1 MTFNFPEKP
10 GQGSGRSL
18 SRRFSYTLTLV
29 VMTILLIFSA
39 CSFLY
44 SYLKIDNELKIQL
57 DQTVRFAETSLP
69 TAIWQLNY
77 SSMNDVLS
85 AILIND
91 AIASVR
97 ILAEGEVVAAK
108 TADAYADKKFSFFEQ
123 SKQFLVKRVDIY
135 SAGEKAGVFEVAIS
149 RQEIRQGL
157 ILTITGVIVLASLLF
172 VAILCTSLFITRKY
186 VFKPLIRL
194 QFSARR
200 IAEGDL
206 DTTIDTGGGDEI
218 AQLAQAFNTMAH
230 KLKISFATLEHKVNE
245 RTADLIDAKIEAE
258 RINQDLRSAGA
269 QLQALLDNYPVG
281 ILFVGY
287 DRVIKRVNAE
297 MARISGYSQEELVG
311 GTTRKFYPSQEI
323 YEENGRRNY
332 PTLRRV
338 GVCELQND
346 LLRKDG
352 TSVPCYW
359 RARTIETAEGLEGV
373 VWSVEDI
380 SHRLR
385 LEEELLKVKKLESVA
400 VLAGG
405 IAHDF
410 NNILVAIIGNVSL
423 AERLVEE
430 KDQIRELLARA
441 ISASL
446 RAKDLVVRLLAFA
459 SGGEPVRGTAS
470 LPELLRESVPFV
482 LSGSNV
488 KCEYDIPDALW
499 SINMDRGQLDQ
510 VFQNLVLN
518 ADQSMPDGG
527 TLVIS
532 CANVEVAVDE
542 IPGLRP
548 GRYVR
553 AEVCDSGH
561 GIRTEHIDRI
571 FDPYFSTKEKD
582 SNKGSGLGL
591 SIVHS
596 IITRHQGGIT
606 VQAGPA
612 RGSIFTLYL
621 PALVEEGAEEEKPQ
635 EVMVKGRGRVMI
647 MDDEE
652 IVRRVVC
659 DMLFYLGYEG
669 IEARDGHEALSLYER
684 FRREGQ
690 RIDAVI
696 MDLTIPGG
704 MGGKEAIQRLLVVD
718 PQARAIVSSGYFDA
732 PVVYDFRSDG
742 FSDIVSKPYQM
753 LDLSRVL
760 AAVLAPPM
768 APEAG
773 EKN

>member
-499 SINMDRGQLDQ
+499 SINMDRGQFDQ

>member
-108 TADAYADKKFSFFEQ
+108 TADAYADEKFSFFEQ

>member
-1 MTFNFPEKP
+1 MILKFLRNSRRKT
-10 GQGSGRSL
+10 GSGL
-18 SRRFSYTLTLV
+18 SRRFSYTLTWV
-29 VMTILLIFSA
+29 VMVILVLFSA
-39 CSFLY
+39 CVFLY
-44 SYLKIDNELKIQL
+44 SYLKIDNELKRQL
-57 DQTVRFAETSLP
+57 DQTIKFAETSLP

-77 SSMNDVLS
+77 SSMNDVLN

-97 ILAEGEVVAAK
+97 ILAEGEVVASR
-108 TADAYADKKFSFFEQ
+108 TAQAYAGKEFSFFER
-123 SKQFLVKRVDIY
+123 SNQFLVKSVDVY
-135 SAGEKAGVFEVAIS
+135 SSGEKSGIFQVAIS
-149 RQEIRQGL
+149 REEIQQGL
-157 ILTITGVIVLASLLF
+157 ILTITGVIVLAFLLF
-172 VAILCTSLFITRKY
+172 VAILSTSLVITRKY

-194 QFSARR
+194 EYSARR

-206 DTTIDTGGGDEI
+206 DTTIDTTGGDEI

-230 KLKISFATLEHKVNE
+230 KLKISFATLEHKVDE

-258 RINQDLRSAGA
+258 KINQDLRAAGA
-269 QLQALLDNYPVG
+269 NIQALLDNYPVG

-297 MARISGYSQEELVG
+297 MSRISGYSREELEG
-311 GTTRKFYPSQEI
+311 DTTRKFYPSQQI
-323 YEENGRRNY
+323 YEENGRKNY
-332 PTLRRV
+332 PILRER
-338 GVCELQND
+338 GFFELQNG

-352 TSVPCYW
+352 TSVTCHW
-359 RARTIETAEGLEGV
+359 RARTIQTIEGMDEMEGV

-380 SHRLR
+380 SQRLR
-385 LEEELLKVKKLESVA
+385 LEEELLKVKKLDSIA

-410 NNILVAIIGNVSL
+410 NNILVAVIGNVSL
-423 AERLVEE
+423 AERLIDEHH
-430 KDQIRELLARA
+430 QARELLTRA
-441 ISASL
+441 VRASL

-470 LPELLRESVPFV
+470 LPELLRETVPFV

-488 KCEYDIPDALW
+488 RCEYDIPETLW
-499 SINMDRGQLDQ
+499 AVKMDRGQIDQ

-527 TLVIS
+527 TLAIS
-532 CANVEVAVDE
+532 CANIEVAADD
-542 IPGLRP
+542 IPGLLQ

-553 AEVCDSGH
+553 VRVSDSGY
-561 GIRTEHIDRI
+561 GIPTEHIDRI

-596 IITRHQGGIT
+596 IVMKHEGKIT
-606 VQAGPA
+606 VQSTLEEGTT
-612 RGSIFTLYL
+612 FTIYL
-621 PALVEEGAEEEKPQ
+621 PALEDVIVVEGGPEEIIAKG
-635 EVMVKGRGRVMI
+635 KGRIMI

-652 IVRRVVC
+652 IVRNVVC
-659 DMLFYLGYEG
+659 DMLSYLGFEG
-669 IEARDGHEALSLYER
+669 IEARDGHEALALYER
-684 FRREGQ
+684 SLREG
-690 RIDAVI
+690 RKIDVVI

-704 MGGKEAIQRLLVVD
+704 MGGKEAVHRLLLLD
-718 PQARAIVSSGYFDA
+718 PQAKAIVSSGYSNDQ
-732 PVVYDFRSDG
+732 VLSDFRSAG
-742 FSDIVSKPYQM
+742 FSDIVSKPYQL

-760 AAVLAPPM
+760 SSVLSLKIA
-768 APEAG
+768 
-773 EKN
+773 

>member
-10 GQGSGRSL
+10 GQGTGRSL

-44 SYLKIDNELKIQL
+44 SYLKIDNELKAQL

-108 TADAYADKKFSFFEQ
+108 TSDAYADKKFSFFEQ

-135 SAGEKAGVFEVAIS
+135 SAGENAGMFEVAIS

-172 VAILCTSLFITRKY
+172 VAILCTTLFLTRKY
-186 VFKPLIRL
+186 VFKPLVRL
-194 QFSARR
+194 EFSARR

-206 DTTIDTGGGDEI
+206 DTTIDTDSGDEI

-258 RINQDLRSAGA
+258 KINQDLRSAGA
-269 QLQALLDNYPVG
+269 QLQALLNNYPVG

-297 MARISGYSQEELVG
+297 MTRISGYSWDELEG
-311 GTTRKFYPSQEI
+311 GTTRKFYPSQES

-332 PTLRRV
+332 PNLRRN

-359 RARTIETAEGLEGV
+359 RARIIETAEGLEGV

-385 LEEELLKVKKLESVA
+385 LEEELLKIKKLESVA

-430 KDQIRELLARA
+430 KHQARELLVRA

-446 RAKDLVVRLLAFA
+446 RAKNLVLRLLAFA
-459 SGGEPVRGTAS
+459 SGGEPIRGSAS

-482 LSGSNV
+482 LAGSNV
-488 KCEYDIPDALW
+488 KCEYDIPAALW

-527 TLVIS
+527 TMTIS
-532 CANVEVAVDE
+532 CANVEEAADE

-553 AEVCDSGH
+553 VEVCDSGH
-561 GIRTEHIDRI
+561 GIRSEHIDRI

-596 IITRHQGGIT
+596 IITRHQGRIT
-606 VQAGPA
+606 VQAVPD

-621 PALVEEGAEEEKPQ
+621 PALAEEGVEEKRPQ
-635 EVMVKGRGRVMI
+635 EVIIKGRGRVMI

-659 DMLFYLGYEG
+659 DMLSYLGYEG

-684 FRREGQ
+684 SLRQGQ

-704 MGGKEAIQRLLVVD
+704 MGGKEAIQRLLVID
-718 PQARAIVSSGYFDA
+718 PQARTIVSSGYFDA
-732 PVVYDFRSDG
+732 PVMYDFRNDG
-742 FSDIVSKPYQM
+742 FSDIVSKPYQL
-753 LDLSRVL
+753 LDLSKVL
-760 AAVLAPPM
+760 AAVLSPPM
-768 APEAG
+768 TPEAG